1 MMKATERSFRAPGW
15 FRNQPLVFK
24 FTLVSFI
31 LIALPLAITGYLTYA
46 GYSSSLERNVG
57 KYQADFVRELTTNI
71 DTYMNELNL
80 LSLLPYQSPDVLRFL
95 GSEKKPGTLLTWEER
110 MALEDLSKRVFTN
123 GRVDVIGL
131 YLYSISGASYIHRP
145 DGVADVGSGGYAN
158 EPWYPKAAATGK
170 GIFVGAHEVKS
181 SGAAGYQ
188 VFSIVRKIRSIDTG
202 EDIGFFQLD
211 VEVRAI
217 RNKIDQLS
225 MSHSE
230 NVAIVDGDNRLVYR
244 NRDTFELGDLLY
256 GNRGTGT
263 LTVNRSGQRELLA
276 YHTSPLT
283 GWTTI
288 ETVPLSVLTSDAQA
302 VRNYFIAIGAA
313 SFGLAVL
320 LMTLLS
326 VRITRP
332 IGQLRNMM
340 KKLERGDLAVSIP
353 ITSRDE
359 VGQLSQSFN
368 VMVSKLSDLGYRLYE
383 TEIREKNA
391 QIAAL
396 QSQINPHFLY
406 NTLGT
411 ISMHAE
417 LQGNREVVR
426 MTNNLSRLLR
436 YSITGNRSEVTLEQ
450 ELEHVKG
457 YMVIQQIRF
466 EDRIR
471 YHIRVQEELRQYA
484 VIRLMLQPIVENC
497 IIHGIEKGR
506 GSGSIEL
513 YAEREN
519 DKLVITVQDDGC
531 GLTETSLHEL
541 RRNLD
546 FAPLQTDIGGHGLVN
561 VHRRIVLRYGRP
573 YGIRV
578 ESKPYEGTKV
588 VLTLPLTNH
597 TEGI

>member
-1 MMKATERSFRAPGW
+1 MWGKRTGLGPEW

-24 FTLVSFI
+24 FTLASFI

-80 LSLLPYQSPDVLRFL
+80 LSLLPYQSPDVMRFL
-95 GSEKKPGTLLTWEER
+95 AAGKKPGTPLTWEER

-131 YLYSISGASYIHRP
+131 YVYGISGQSYIHRP
-145 DGVADVGSGGYAN
+145 DGVPDVTDGEYTQ
-158 EPWYPKAAATGK
+158 EPWYPKAAATGR

-181 SGAAGYQ
+181 YGESGYQ
-188 VFSIVRKIRSIDTG
+188 VFSVVRKIRSLDNG
-202 EDIGFFQLD
+202 QDLGYFQLD

-225 MSHSE
+225 MNNNE
-230 NVAIVDGDNRLVYR
+230 NVAIVDGDNRVVYR
-244 NRDTFELGDLLY
+244 NHDTFELGDLAN

-263 LTVNRSGQRELLA
+263 MTVNRNGQKELLA
-276 YHTSPLT
+276 FHTSPLT

-288 ETVPLSVLTSDAQA
+288 ETVPLSVLTRDTLA
-302 VRNYFIAIGAA
+302 VRNYFIVIGAA

-320 LMTLLS
+320 LMTLMS

-340 KKLERGDLAVSIP
+340 KKLERGDLDVSIP
-353 ITSRDE
+353 ISSRDE

-383 TEIREKNA
+383 TEIRGKNA

-411 ISMHAE
+411 ISMYAE

-436 YSITGNRSEVTLEQ
+436 YSITSNRSEVTLGQ

-466 EDRIR
+466 EDRISF
-471 YHIRVQEELRQYA
+471 HIRVQDELLQYA
-484 VIRLMLQPIVENC
+484 VIRLMLQPIVENS

-506 GSGSIEL
+506 GSGSIAL
-513 YAEREN
+513 IAVREDDN
-519 DKLVITVQDDGC
+519 LVITVQDDGR
-531 GLTETSLHEL
+531 GMPETSLYEL
-541 RRNLD
+541 RNNLNYVQL
-546 FAPLQTDIGGHGLVN
+546 PNDIGGHGLVN
-561 VHRRIVLRYGRP
+561 VHRRIVLRYGGQ
-573 YGIRV
+573 YGVRI
-578 ESKPYEGTKV
+578 ESKPYEGTKI
-588 VLTLPLTNH
+588 VLTLPLTNT
-597 TEGI
+597 TEGY